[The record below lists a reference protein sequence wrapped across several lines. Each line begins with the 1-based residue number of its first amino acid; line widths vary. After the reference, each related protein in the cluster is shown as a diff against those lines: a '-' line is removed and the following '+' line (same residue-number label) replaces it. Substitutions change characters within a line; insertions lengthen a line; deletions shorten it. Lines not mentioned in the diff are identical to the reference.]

1 MVKNAAVLHHSLIE
15 TPVSFGLIFPV
26 ACRGL
31 QREECGDF
39 LRNEGACCRS
49 ERADETVACEHF
61 RAPSIRRRP

>member
-31 QREECGDF
+31 QREECGVF
-39 LRNEGACCRS
+39 LREDKGINGSNA
-49 ERADETVACEHF
+49 
-61 RAPSIRRRP
+61 